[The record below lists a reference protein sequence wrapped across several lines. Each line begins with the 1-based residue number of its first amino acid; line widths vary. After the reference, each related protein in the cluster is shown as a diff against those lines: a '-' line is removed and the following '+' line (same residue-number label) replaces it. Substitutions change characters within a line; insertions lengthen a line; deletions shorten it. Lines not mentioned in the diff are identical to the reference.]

1 LTSTTKYDL
10 QSTASYGH
18 GPRNN
23 AKIKAGSVV
32 SKKYR
37 VETNGWTNTTNR
49 ISFAS
54 NAIRNRPKSDS
65 DNNGLNNL
73 NVMQHTVAGG
83 KFAFEF
89 SHSAVFLPSVVT
101 NDDVNVI
108 GELDGLQQQ
117 QQQQVTNAYIR

>member
-1 LTSTTKYDL
+1 MTYN
-10 QSTASYGH
+10 
-18 GPRNN
+18 PRRAMVMDHATNR
-23 AKIKAGSVV
+23 K
-32 SKKYR
+32 SKLVQLIQKYR
-37 VETNGWTNTTNR
+37 VETDGWTNTTNR

-65 DNNGLNNL
+65 DNNGSNNL

-108 GELDGLQQQ
+108 VELDGLQQQ
-117 QQQQVTNAYIR
+117 QQQQVTNAYIG

>member
-1 LTSTTKYDL
+1 MVTDHATNQK
-10 QSTASYGH
+10 
-18 GPRNN
+18 
-23 AKIKAGSVV
+23 
-32 SKKYR
+32 SKLVQLFQKYR
-37 VETNGWTNTTNR
+37 VETDGWTNTTNR

-108 GELDGLQQQ
+108 VELDGLQQQ
-117 QQQQVTNAYIR
+117 QQQQVTNAYIG

>member
-1 LTSTTKYDL
+1 MVMDHATNRK
-10 QSTASYGH
+10 
-18 GPRNN
+18 
-23 AKIKAGSVV
+23 
-32 SKKYR
+32 SKLVQLIQKYR
-37 VETNGWTNTTNR
+37 VETDGWTNTTNR

-101 NDDVNVI
+101 NDDANVI

-117 QQQQVTNAYIR
+117 QQQQVTNAYIG